1 MSALE
6 PMNML
11 GELNR
16 HPLDTL
22 DSTVQGLR
30 ASDGSIISSRD
41 MREWY
46 HRNVERRF
54 ATGGVVSGSSDVIR
68 VNPNGTPFNFDI
80 TPTDYN
86 VEFLGQFISRP
97 TEKSVAEEVNKLI
110 SQHTCTI
117 TMDNNSPPKEEEPVR
132 ELTDSEKDL
141 LIWQD
146 MIIMGL

>member
-6 PMNML
+6 SMK
-11 GELNR
+11 
-16 HPLDTL
+16 
-22 DSTVQGLR
+22 
-30 ASDGSIISSRD
+30 
-41 MREWY
+41 EWY
-46 HRNVERRF
+46 AGSVERRF
-54 ATGGVVSGSSDVIR
+54 ANGGIVDGDSDIIR
-68 VNPNGTPFNFDI
+68 VNPNGRPFNFDI

-97 TEKSVAEEVNKLI
+97 TEKSVAEEINKLI

-117 TMDNNSPPKEEEPVR
+117 TMDNNTTPKKEEPVR
-132 ELTDSEKDL
+132 ELTDAEKDL